1 MSMKR
6 EAEITMQKGGRGH
19 ERVRPAKDEVRK
31 AAKETEKAKA
41 RKGQLEVEVKVRET
55 AQQIL

>member
-1 MSMKR
+1 
-6 EAEITMQKGGRGH
+6 MQKGGRGH